1 MNDSAGWASRISD
14 FLGAA
19 RSLILNSLGNFV
31 QDYSPLQEVAWREEI
46 SILQDVAGNLA
57 TSAAGIAE
65 YGIILEYRLPYEN
78 RRPDVILLGKDT
90 IIVLEF
96 KSKANATQAD
106 QDQVAAYA
114 RDLRAYHK
122 ECHQRA
128 VYAVL
133 VLTRAHNTR
142 TEINGVTII
151 SPDRLSE
158 IIEQLSQGSGGKQ
171 VSIESFLGSDSYSPL
186 PTLVQAARELF
197 ESGTIRDIW
206 RARAVTDPAVES
218 IASVAHE
225 AARTKTRHL
234 ILVTGIPGSGKTLVG
249 MRSVHSALLN
259 DLSVSRNDGKP
270 VVPGL
275 YLTGNGPLAEVL
287 QYELKKAGG
296 GGRTFVRHIKG
307 YLDHYVGHSERT
319 PAEHLLVFDEAQRAF
334 DASKVADT
342 HSKWEFQHIA
352 SEPEL
357 FVQICDRMPD
367 WSVLVGLIGTGQEI
381 HVGEEKGLTQWR
393 QALESSPND
402 WTIHLPEQLAE
413 TFNDSELPITYEKAL
428 NLEVEIRF
436 HYAQKL
442 HQFVEAVLSEAGP
455 AKASAIAESVLRPNG
470 EEVNGMKL
478 YVTRSL
484 EAAKEYLIERYSET
498 AEARF
503 GIVASSRDKDLP
515 AFQVN
520 NDFLSTSRLRL
531 GPWFTEGD
539 DHYNTC
545 RALEHTVTEFGCQ
558 GLELDMA
565 LVAWGTDLVLSD
577 GEWNNDNAKR
587 YQTRGRSTP
596 DDPFQMRINAYRVLL
611 TRGRDGSIIFVPD
624 LTELDETYR
633 FLMQCGI
640 PVLTN

>member
-1 MNDSAGWASRISD
+1 MNQPAGWVSSLSD
-14 FLGAA
+14 FRGAES
-19 RSLILNSLGNFV
+19 SLILNSLGNFV
-31 QDYSPLQEVAWREEI
+31 RDYSPLQEFAWSEEI
-46 SILQDVAGNLA
+46 SILKDVVGKLA
-57 TSAAGIAE
+57 TPDDSAMKC
-65 YGIILEYRLPYEN
+65 GIILEYRLPYEN
-78 RRPDVILLGKDT
+78 RRPDVILLGKEAVT
-90 IIVLEF
+90 VLEF
-96 KSKANATQAD
+96 KSKARATQAD

-122 ECHQRA
+122 ECHERT
-128 VYAVL
+128 VYPVL
-133 VLTRAHNTR
+133 VLTRAHDTR

-151 SPDRLSE
+151 SPNRLSE
-158 IIEQLSQGSGGKQ
+158 IIEQLPKGPDGEQIL
-171 VSIESFLGSDSYSPL
+171 IERFLAGDSYKPL

-197 ESGTIRDIW
+197 HSGTIRDIW
-206 RARAVTDPAVES
+206 RAKAATDPAVES
-218 IASVAHE
+218 IASIAKE

-234 ILVTGIPGSGKTLVG
+234 VLVTGVPGSGKTLVG
-249 MRSVHSALLN
+249 MRSVHSPLL
-259 DLSVSRNDGKP
+259 DELSVNRNDGKP
-270 VVPGL
+270 SVPGL
-275 YLTGNGPLAEVL
+275 YLTGNMPLSNVL
-287 QYELKKAGG
+287 QYALKKAGG
-296 GGRTFVRHIKG
+296 GGQTFVRHIKG

-334 DASKVADT
+334 DESKVADT
-342 HSKWEFQHIA
+342 HSKWEFQLIA

-402 WTIHLPEQLAE
+402 WIVHLPDQLAE
-413 TFNDSELPITYEKAL
+413 TFEKSELPTSYDKAL
-428 NLEVEIRF
+428 NLEVEVRF

-442 HQFVEAVLSEAGP
+442 HQFVEAVLAEADP
-455 AKASAIAESVLRPNG
+455 VKASAIAESVLGPNG
-470 EEVNGMKL
+470 EKVDGMKL

-484 EAAKEYLIERYSET
+484 EAAKEYLVERYSET

-539 DHYNTC
+539 DHDNSC
-545 RALEHTVTEFGCQ
+545 RALEQTVTEFGCQ

-565 LVAWGTDLVLSD
+565 LVAWGTDLVITK
-577 GEWNNDNAKR
+577 GEWSNDKAKR

-596 DDPFQMRINAYRVLL
+596 DNPFQMRINAYRVLL
-611 TRGRDGSIIFVPD
+611 TRGRDGSIIFIPE
-624 LTELDETYR
+624 LTELDETYK
-633 FLMQCGI
+633 FLLDCGI
-640 PVLTN
+640 PALTN